1 MYYNVDRIN
10 YWNGRL
16 LCAPPTSRS
25 LPPCFSQ
32 WVRWGFLVR
41 RTLTRTIPHSTAELP
56 ATRTIGFR
64 STPSGTR
71 SGRRKC
77 SQNTVRPCATMWC
90 GSRPSCSFPHRR
102 RSSSTADRATTFGC
116 APATSV
122 SVLAGT
128 SHAQEARM
136 HQGPDTAAVVLGP
149 SLLYPAQKTY
159 ALDNNSFEFKF

>member
-25 LPPCFSQ
+25 LPPCSSQ
-32 WVRWGFLVR
+32 WVHWGFLVR
-41 RTLTRTIPHSTAELP
+41 RTLTRTIPRSTAELP

-90 GSRPSCSFPHRR
+90 GSRPSCSSPHRR

-122 SVLAGT
+122 SVLAGNRP
-128 SHAQEARM
+128 HARSKNASRTRHSSRCVGSFAFIPCAKDLRAR
-136 HQGPDTAAVVLGP
+136 Q
-149 SLLYPAQKTY
+149 
-159 ALDNNSFEFKF
+159 